1 MRNDRPPMT
10 DRLVILGAKGGPAV
24 RRADAM
30 PTAML
35 LELAGM
41 QAVIDCGLG
50 VTRAAVAAG
59 LDLRRLQAVYVTHL
73 HSDHVLEL
81 GPLLH
86 TAWTTGARG
95 PIDVRGPAGLA
106 DYWAG
111 FLASMAFDNRIR
123 VEDEGRT
130 PIERLVRLHRLE
142 EGPVTGPAGWEVA
155 ALRVPHPPVAD
166 CFALRIRAGGRTVAF
181 SADTAPFPPLAEFA
195 RGADVLVHEA
205 MLPEGTERIIA
216 ASGLGEALR
225 RHLAASH
232 STAAEAAAIARAAGV
247 GHLVLNHLIPADD
260 PAVTEADWRAAVADV
275 WDGPLTI
282 AHNGLEIPLEDP

>member
-1 MRNDRPPMT
+1 MT

-35 LELAGM
+35 LELAGRR
-41 QAVIDCGLG
+41 AVIDCGLG

-59 LDLRRLQAVYVTHL
+59 LDLRRLETVFVTHL
-73 HSDHVLEL
+73 HSDHVLEF

-95 PIDVRGPAGLA
+95 PVDVWGPAGLA
-106 DYWAG
+106 DCWAG

-130 PIERLVRLHRLE
+130 PMERLVRLHALE
-142 EGPVTGPAGWEVA
+142 EGPVPGPAGWEVA
-155 ALRVPHPPVAD
+155 ALRVPHPPVVD
-166 CFALRIRAGGRTVAF
+166 CFALRIRAGGRTVVV
-181 SADTAPFPPLAEFA
+181 SADTAPFPPLADFA
-195 RGADVLVHEA
+195 RGADLLVHEA

-216 ASGLGEALR
+216 ASGLGAALR

-260 PAVTEADWRAAVADV
+260 PAVSEADWRAAVAGV
-275 WDGPLTI
+275 WTGPLTI
-282 AHNGLEIPLEDP
+282 ARDGLEIAL